1 MQRVKSE
8 EKLQFI
14 HFAKCTGTGNEVSGG
29 HHTVQCG
36 YRNVLFQQ
44 TNSTVCGRLN
54 EMQPNAKCCPA
65 NVNSLCAACSSCIQF
80 CIQFALQ
87 TRQIWLE
94 LKLHWYS
101 NKMCKSILQIR
112 YTGDQR
118 IDRVIR
124 MSYKIGNVLH
134 IKLAWWKYV
143 VYYLYITFCTYS
155 CKTWEF
161 ENKNV
166 SQRVSTQMDCE
177 FEIVFE
183 TISKQREYI
192 TVNCQNSNWNSWQI
206 SRLFWTKMSS
216 HFTWW

>member
-1 MQRVKSE
+1 M
-8 EKLQFI
+8 QFI

-101 NKMCKSILQIR
+101 SILQIR

-161 ENKNV
+161 ENKMSLSVFQRKWTVSLKLFSKLFQNNV
-166 SQRVSTQMDCE
+166 NTSPWIARILIETHGK
-177 FEIVFE
+177 FLVFSE
-183 TISKQREYI
+183 QKCLLILRDDSWL
-192 TVNCQNSNWNSWQI
+192 QN
-206 SRLFWTKMSS
+206 
-216 HFTWW
+216 